1 MNFNIASTLEHSGEQ
16 MVQLLNY
23 CIYSRKLDPV
33 FILLAKNYQLMP
45 NSAKALSLFDEFIAT
60 NAPLTLSIKVHA
72 DLQLV
77 QTVDKIRNL
86 QQLHNPFLN
95 TTRDASQPDSDS
107 EDAENPAYLP
117 TKFLFS
123 GLQGKVTADTAQIQ
137 SIESEYD
144 PAHSAVQNLPDG
156 KLSGAQLQYVEH
168 VWRPAR
174 ARLATAGFRMVAN
187 IGG

>member
-1 MNFNIASTLEHSGEQ
+1 LKFDITNTFEQGGEP
-16 MVQLLNY
+16 MVQVLNY

-45 NSAKALSLFDEFIAT
+45 NSEKALSLFDEFIAT
-60 NAPLTLSIKVHA
+60 NAPLTLSVKVHT

-77 QTVDKIRNL
+77 QTVDKIRSL
-86 QQLHNPFLN
+86 QQLYNPFLN
-95 TTRDASQPDSDS
+95 TSPNASQPDSDS

-123 GLQGKVTADTAQIQ
+123 GLLGTVTADTEQIQ

-144 PAHSAVQNLPDG
+144 PAHSAVQNLPDR

-174 ARLATAGFRMVAN
+174 HRLTAAGFRMVAN
-187 IGG
+187 IGE